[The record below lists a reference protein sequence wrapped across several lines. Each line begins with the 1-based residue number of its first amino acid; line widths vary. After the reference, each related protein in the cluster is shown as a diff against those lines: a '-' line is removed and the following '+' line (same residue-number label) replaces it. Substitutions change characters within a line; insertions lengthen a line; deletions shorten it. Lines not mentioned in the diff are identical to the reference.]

1 MATAETTEDKNFVK
15 TELTEEQLRKI
26 ADFLTSRVQD
36 SDWLDDNLSVCLY
49 ELGFLKREMS
59 IGSWIVMKK
68 EFSEQIKERIEVKT
82 TVEIKE
88 KSWADIAPLSYR

>member
-36 SDWLDDNLSVCLY
+36 SEWLDDNLSVCLY

-59 IGSWIVMKK
+59 TGSWIVMKK

-88 KSWADIAPLSYR
+88 KSWADIAPLRYR

>member
-59 IGSWIVMKK
+59 TGSWIVMKK

>member
-36 SDWLDDNLSVCLY
+36 SEWLDDNLSVCLY

-59 IGSWIVMKK
+59 TGSWIVMKK

-82 TVEIKE
+82 AVEIKE

>member
-36 SDWLDDNLSVCLY
+36 SEWLDDNLSVCLY

-59 IGSWIVMKK
+59 TGSWIVMKK